1 METCPVCK
9 STTVIRH
16 GKDRKEVMTKS
27 GKQTYNVQKYR
38 CGNMHIFRKN
48 APFSFSDSFIEYVVY
63 IYLRCL
69 SFNTTVAIIQATYEK
84 DILSKSQV
92 LYFLETV
99 ADTLPT
105 LDDIDQ
111 LFTPQRSGFLALD
124 GVWFQYGDDEIVL
137 LVAFD
142 PVSFDVIAAQ
152 WQEEENYLGYKALLQ
167 KVVEKVPK
175 EKMIGIYGDGDLGL
189 LQALKELLP
198 GIPFQLC
205 VVHKELRMG
214 MLVPVKSV
222 NVSRRMDEKKK
233 EEIRTFQQMYRNCI
247 YADTKEQAKQN
258 LIKLKEY
265 AVASQYEMFRKAYR
279 SLAYHFDLTL
289 THFDHPHMERDNNLL
304 ECFNGILKPRLNLM
318 KGFKKKDNIDR
329 YLKLFLLEFRFRPL
343 KESRFKERRGQSP
356 LQLGEVFLPKY
367 YNFLT
372 FLREHFKL
380 TYQPN
385 TT

>member
-1 METCPVCK
+1 
-9 STTVIRH
+9 
-16 GKDRKEVMTKS
+16 MTKS
-27 GKQTYNVQKYR
+27 GKRTYLVQKYR
-38 CGNMHIFRKN
+38 CDKMHNFRKN
-48 APFSFSDSFIEYVVY
+48 TPFSFSDSFIEYTVY

-69 SFNTTVAIIQATYEK
+69 SYNTTVDIIQATYEK
-84 DILSKSQV
+84 DILSKVQV

-99 ADTLPT
+99 ADAVPT
-105 LDDIDQ
+105 LTDIDQ

-124 GVWFQYGDDEIVL
+124 GVWFQYGDEEIVL

-142 PVSFDVIAAQ
+142 PVSFDIIAAL
-152 WQEEENYLGYKALLQ
+152 WKEEENYEGYKTLLQ
-167 KVVEKVPK
+167 KVIEKVSK
-175 EKMIGIYGDGDLGL
+175 EKIIGIYGDGDLGL
-189 LQALKELLP
+189 LQALNEYLP

-222 NVSRRMDEKKK
+222 NISRRMDEKKK

-265 AVASQYEMFRKAYR
+265 AGASQHEMFRKAYR
-279 SLAYHFDLTL
+279 SLAHHFDLTL
-289 THFDHPHMERDNNLL
+289 THFDYPHMERDNNLL

-380 TYQPN
+380 TYQPKAIEKIP
-385 TT
+385 

>member
-1 METCPVCK
+1 
-9 STTVIRH
+9 
-16 GKDRKEVMTKS
+16 MTKS
-27 GKQTYNVQKYR
+27 GKKTYLVQKYR
-38 CGNMHIFRKN
+38 CDKMHNFRN
-48 APFSFSDSFIEYVVY
+48 NTPFSFSDSFIEYTVY

-69 SFNTTVAIIQATYEK
+69 SYNTTVDIIQATYEK
-84 DILSKSQV
+84 DILSKVQV

-99 ADTLPT
+99 ADAVPT

-111 LFTPQRSGFLALD
+111 LLTPQRSGFLALD
-124 GVWFQYGDDEIVL
+124 GVWFQYGDEEIVL

-142 PVSFDVIAAQ
+142 PVSFDVIAAL
-152 WQEEENYLGYKALLQ
+152 WKEEENYEGYKALLQ
-167 KVVEKVPK
+167 KVIEKVSK
-175 EKMIGIYGDGDLGL
+175 GKIIGIYGDGDLGL
-189 LQALKELLP
+189 LQALNEYLP

-222 NVSRRMDEKKK
+222 NISRRMDEKKK
-233 EEIRTFQQMYRNCI
+233 EAIRTFQQMYRTCI

-265 AVASQYEMFRKAYR
+265 AGASQYEMFRKAYR
-279 SLAYHFDLTL
+279 SLAHHFELTL
-289 THFDHPHMERDNNLL
+289 THFDYPHMERDNNLL

-329 YLKLFLLEFRFRPL
+329 YLKLFLLEYRFRPL

-385 TT
+385 VIEKIP